1 MDIQLI
7 KIIEKTTPKKS
18 EIKEDLEQ
26 PNFPSNTVDI
36 KESINETNPILDINY
51 QEADYIPVRD
61 NPLVQSVGNS
71 GWQVY
76 EIWRDFR
83 IDNFYD

>member
-36 KESINETNPILDINY
+36 K
-51 QEADYIPVRD
+51 
-61 NPLVQSVGNS
+61 
-71 GWQVY
+71 
-76 EIWRDFR
+76 
-83 IDNFYD
+83 

>member
-51 QEADYIPVRD
+51 QEADYMD
-61 NPLVQSVGNS
+61 GS
-71 GWQVY
+71 GVVSAGKLY
-76 EIWRDFR
+76 AVCA
-83 IDNFYD
+83 N